1 MSSDKVNLN
10 QALNQRAMAEFQK
23 TVRNPDVAKDE
34 TSTVKELGTTT
45 NKVSTRETFEKSSDA
60 KTLEEMKLLIQA
72 GRDSMNDTPDLDEQ
86 RLESIRE
93 RLLNGDYDTP
103 QVREKVSQ
111 SLARVMKILD
121 AFVA

>member
-23 TVRNPDVAKDE
+23 TARNPDVAKDE
-34 TSTVKELGTTT
+34 TSVVKELGTTSS
-45 NKVSTRETFEKSSDA
+45 KVSTRETFEKSSDA

-72 GRDSMNDTPDLDEQ
+72 GRDSMNESPDYDEQ